1 MPEKFSAFSLL
12 SGNVK
17 ITNSMNLELRYL
29 YSHLLSP
36 VAARRLSF
44 VSFLSSLENTFI
56 NAFDTPQLLFSSCI
70 TTWVE
75 WRHTLGCPFS
85 RFPSFPFFLW
95 TLLAR
100 SNSDFFSHPPIVLC
114 TGLTFTEG
122 PSYLPHES
130 VYFTFVVVKPFFCKV
145 RCEFFVLILI
155 LIDQSTMHI
164 AQWWVGKQKLS
175 TKYLQIH
182 YKENRVLST
191 TAMFQ
196 KYTNLVS

>member
-1 MPEKFSAFSLL
+1 MPEEFSAFSLL

-36 VAARRLSF
+36 VAAPGLSF

-85 RFPSFPFFLW
+85 RFPSSPSSYEPFLPDLTRTSSLIRPLFFAQVLLLRKALLTHHMRAS
-95 TLLAR
+95 TLL
-100 SNSDFFSHPPIVLC
+100 L
-114 TGLTFTEG
+114 L
-122 PSYLPHES
+122 L
-130 VYFTFVVVKPFFCKV
+130 
-145 RCEFFVLILI
+145 
-155 LIDQSTMHI
+155 
-164 AQWWVGKQKLS
+164 
-175 TKYLQIH
+175 
-182 YKENRVLST
+182 
-191 TAMFQ
+191 
-196 KYTNLVS
+196 

>member
-85 RFPSFPFFLW
+85 LFPVLASPSPSSYEPFLPDLTLTSSLIRPLFFAQVLLLRKALLTCHMRAS
-95 TLLAR
+95 TLL
-100 SNSDFFSHPPIVLC
+100 L
-114 TGLTFTEG
+114 L
-122 PSYLPHES
+122 L
-130 VYFTFVVVKPFFCKV
+130 
-145 RCEFFVLILI
+145 
-155 LIDQSTMHI
+155 
-164 AQWWVGKQKLS
+164 
-175 TKYLQIH
+175 
-182 YKENRVLST
+182 
-191 TAMFQ
+191 
-196 KYTNLVS
+196 